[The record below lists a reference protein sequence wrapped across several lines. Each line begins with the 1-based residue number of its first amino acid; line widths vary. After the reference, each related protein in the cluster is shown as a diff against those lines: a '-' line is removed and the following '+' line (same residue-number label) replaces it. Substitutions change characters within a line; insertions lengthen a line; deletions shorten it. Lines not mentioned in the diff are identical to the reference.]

1 MHCNK
6 CLPLILP
13 DQIITNFCYK
23 QTDPEMHKIRN
34 LHSTTQEIELQMK
47 LTRKRNH
54 HELKNHYEIDPQMK
68 SREHHY
74 EIESLRLERWAT
86 TPVPA
91 PGEVGSVDGSG
102 LEGARRRQRA
112 LDQLDVWRRRQR
124 RPGSTTMT
132 VAAFRVGDRRK
143 GWWQRFRV
151 GGVEVAAGGLW

>member
-1 MHCNK
+1 VLSPLHCNK

-102 LEGARRRQRA
+102 LEGGATA
-112 LDQLDVWRRRQR
+112 AA
-124 RPGSTTMT
+124 RPGSTRRM
-132 VAAFRVGDRRK
+132 AAPPRDDNDD
-143 GWWQRFRV
+143 
-151 GGVEVAAGGLW
+151 GGSV